1 MTVTEGSASSSTAAT
16 PASQMTPND
25 PQEMDLEHP
34 SGNPDELDEFAASS
48 LADDEPDTLVFDDDA
63 DAEVAFG
70 ADADPDVVAVDNAM
84 SASRKQRLADKN
96 NNIRRLLEERTEARQ
111 LKQDLDYL
119 DFDD

>member
-1 MTVTEGSASSSTAAT
+1 MTVTEGSASSSTAAA
-16 PASQMTPND
+16 PASQMTDND
-25 PQEMDLEHP
+25 PQESDLEQASEH
-34 SGNPDELDEFAASS
+34 PDELDEFAASS

-63 DAEVAFG
+63 DSDVAFG
-70 ADADPDVVAVDNAM
+70 ADADPDVAAVDSAM

>member
-1 MTVTEGSASSSTAAT
+1 MTVTEGSASSSTAAA

-34 SGNPDELDEFAASS
+34 SDNSDELDEFAASS

-96 NNIRRLLEERTEARQ
+96 NNIRRLLEERSEARQ